1 MSIAYDA
8 AEEIIEP
15 SRQLEIPGN
24 DGWPLFGHTLN
35 VLMDLRGLFQRMYD
49 RYGPVFRINL
59 LFKRSAVFLGPQAVQ
74 TVLVDRAKNFSSGKA
89 YDGVFGGLFSQCVI
103 MRDFDDHSKVRQL
116 LHPAFR
122 EPALREYLDRMHP
135 VITKAINQW
144 PEGKTFQFFPAGKE
158 LALNLAASV
167 FFGLDFGPDLKKI
180 NSALQTLIT
189 APMAIIRKPIP
200 GLAYA
205 RGIKAREFLRDY
217 LRTVIP
223 QRRMHPAS
231 DMLSQLCQA
240 RGEDGAQL
248 GDDEIIEQMIF
259 MIIAAHDSTA
269 SAITSMA
276 YLLAKHPDWQERLRM
291 ESLKLSTDYP
301 SYDNLREL
309 KSASLV
315 LKETLRLH
323 TPAVMIPRQALR
335 DCEVEGVEIPA
346 GTNVWVCPDFTHH
359 MSEWWSNPAVFDPER
374 FSEERAEHKR
384 HRFSYMP
391 FGGGAHACIG
401 FHFAE
406 MELKAVLHQL
416 LLKFRLH
423 LPEGYEAKYQMLPMP
438 RPKDKLP
445 IRLEPISATPARSR
459 ERAQILP
466 RPLQSLVTAAASSC
480 PMSISE
486 GAAQVR
492 VQSTPAV
499 AMAGGGVCP
508 YGHK

>member
-1 MSIAYDA
+1 MSVAYNTPQELTGYSDH
-8 AEEIIEP
+8 
-15 SRQLEIPGN
+15 LDIPGN
-24 DGWPLFGHTLN
+24 GGWPIFGHTFQ
-35 VLMDLRGLFQRMYD
+35 VLLDLRGLFQRMYE

-59 LFKRSAVFLGPQAVQ
+59 LFKNSAVFLGPQAVQ

-89 YDGVFGGLFSQCVI
+89 YDRVFGGLFSQCVI
-103 MRDFDDHSKVRQL
+103 MRDFDDHSQVKQL
-116 LHPAFR
+116 LLPAFR
-122 EPALREYLDRMHP
+122 EPALRDYLGRMNP
-135 VITKAINQW
+135 VITNAINQW
-144 PEGKTFQFFPAGKE
+144 PVEKSFQFFPAGKE

-167 FFGLDFGPDLKKI
+167 FFGLDFGSDLQKI
-180 NSALQTLIT
+180 NAALQTLIT

-200 GLAYA
+200 GLAYS
-205 RGIKAREFLRDY
+205 RGLKARQFLRDY
-217 LRTVIP
+217 LRSVIP
-223 QRRMHPAS
+223 QRRLHPAA

-269 SAITSMA
+269 SVITSMA
-276 YLLAKHPDWQERLRM
+276 YLLAKHPDWQERLRT
-291 ESLKLSTDYP
+291 ESLSLSSDYA
-301 SYDNLREL
+301 SYENLKEL

-323 TPAVMIPRQALR
+323 APAVMIPRQALES
-335 DCEVEGVEIPA
+335 CEVEGVHIPA
-346 GTNVWVCPDFTHH
+346 GTNVWVCPDFTHR
-359 MSEWWSNPAVFDPER
+359 MSEWWTNPTAFDPER
-374 FSEERAEHKR
+374 FNEERAEHKR

-416 LLKFRLH
+416 LLKYRLH

-445 IRLEPISATPARSR
+445 IRLEPLGVERSAPSPKGQFIARAVQEVIGNAALSCPIAASEGLNLLKDQSVPAV
-459 ERAQILP
+459 LP
-466 RPLQSLVTAAASSC
+466 SVAAA
-480 PMSISE
+480 
-486 GAAQVR
+486 
-492 VQSTPAV
+492 
-499 AMAGGGVCP
+499 CP
-508 YGHK
+508 YAH